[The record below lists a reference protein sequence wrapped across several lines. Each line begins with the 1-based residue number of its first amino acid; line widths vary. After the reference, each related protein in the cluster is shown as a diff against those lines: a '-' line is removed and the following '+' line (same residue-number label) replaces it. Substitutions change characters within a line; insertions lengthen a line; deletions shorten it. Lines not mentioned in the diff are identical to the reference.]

1 MFSNKRVRVR
11 AAFAIVLIAL
21 YLLWSIAD
29 LGHSSTIHAG
39 RTSEEPAPQTEL
51 KCKSLP
57 GADKTLVVLRTGS
70 TELDD
75 RLAIHLSTSVECFP
89 NYLIFSDLEEDY
101 GEEHI
106 VDALTHVSPQIIEN
120 NADFALY
127 RRLRKDGR
135 SSLDPSELAGSPD
148 RFAVMSGKENNPA
161 WKLDKWKFLPMVNQ
175 TLHQQPDMD
184 WYVFIE
190 ADTFILW
197 SMLQQYLNLLDSS
210 KPIYAGSQM
219 FISGVLFAHGGSGF
233 VVSKPALQ
241 MVVDHYAAHKAEIE
255 KETDAH
261 WAGDCV
267 LGKAFTDSGVPFK
280 NAWPAFQGDYPGLVP
295 YAKADGRSVPD
306 ESLREWCHPTISY
319 HHMSPAMVQ
328 DLWHFEQDWLDQHNS
343 VSKCS
348 IKDQIDRST
357 Y

>member
-1 MFSNKRVRVR
+1 MLNNRRIRLR
-11 AAFAIVLIAL
+11 AALASVIVAL
-21 YLLWSIAD
+21 YLLWGIAD
-29 LGHSSTIHAG
+29 LGGPSTMQV
-39 RTSEEPAPQTEL
+39 SDQPSPQPEL
-51 KCKSLP
+51 KCKTLL
-57 GADKTLVVLRTGS
+57 GADNVLVVFRTGS
-70 TELDD
+70 NELDD
-75 RLAIHLSTSVECFP
+75 RLAVHFSTSVRCFP
-89 NYLIFSDLEEDY
+89 NYLIFSDLEEDCA
-101 GEEHI
+101 EEHI
-106 VDALTHVSPQIIEN
+106 VDALAQVSPEIIEN
-120 NADFALY
+120 HADFELY
-127 RRLRKDGR
+127 RRLRKEGR

-148 RFAVMSGKENNPA
+148 SFAIMTGKIENPS
-161 WKLDKWKFLPMVNQ
+161 WKIDKWKFLPMMNQ
-175 TLHQQPDMD
+175 TLHERPDME

-197 SMLQQYLNLLDSS
+197 SMLQQYLTLLDPT
-210 KPIYAGSQM
+210 KPIYAGNQM
-219 FISGVLFAHGGSGF
+219 FIGSDLFAHGGSGF
-233 VVSKPALQ
+233 VVSRPALQ
-241 MVVDHYAAHKAEIE
+241 MVVDHYTAHKADIE

-306 ESLREWCHPTISY
+306 ESLREWCYPTISY

-343 VSKCS
+343 VSRCNVQ
-348 IKDQIDRST
+348 DQTDRFT

>member
-1 MFSNKRVRVR
+1 MFSNKRMRVR
-11 AAFAIVLIAL
+11 AAFAIVLVAL

-29 LGHSSTIHAG
+29 LGHPSQIHIG
-39 RTSEEPAPQTEL
+39 RTSDEPSPRTEL
-51 KCKSLP
+51 RCKSLP
-57 GADKTLVVLRTGS
+57 GADKVLVVFRTGS

-75 RLAIHLSTSVECFP
+75 RLAIHLSTSVQCFP
-89 NYLIFSDLEEDY
+89 NYLIFSDLGESY
-101 GEEHI
+101 GEENI
-106 VDALTHVSPQIIEN
+106 QILDALEHVSPEIVDN
-120 NADFALY
+120 NPDFELY

-148 RFAVMSGKENNPA
+148 RFAVMSGKQENPG

-175 TLHQQPDMD
+175 TLHERPDMD
-184 WYVFIE
+184 WYVFVE

-197 SMLQQYLNLLDSS
+197 SMLQQYLDLLDPT

-219 FISGVLFAHGGSGF
+219 FIGGVLFAHGGSGF
-233 VVSKPALQ
+233 VVSKPALE
-241 MVVDHYAAHKAEIE
+241 MVVDHYTAHKTEIE
-255 KETDAH
+255 KFVDGH

-306 ESLREWCHPTISY
+306 ESLREWCNPTISY
-319 HHMSPAMVQ
+319 HHMSPAMIQ
-328 DLWHFEQDWLDQHNS
+328 DLWNFEQDWMDQHNS
-343 VSKCS
+343 VSNGSS
-348 IKDQIDRST
+348 IYARSI
-357 Y
+357 